1 MNCTTN
7 YMDSLIYWP
16 QFSRLVTQCLASHVL
31 CDFVSI
37 DVFAGVMGEVWFSF
51 SPLCIYL
58 FFASVL

>member
-1 MNCTTN
+1 MNYTTN

-37 DVFAGVMGEVWFSF
+37 DVFAGVMGDVWFSF
-51 SPLCIYL
+51 
-58 FFASVL
+58 